1 MILSL
6 TECSKKG
13 VELAVVTMECV
24 EVAALLVL
32 TEDNGDIILFLY
44 GNDAD
49 LDRVLEE
56 ELAIVTMEG
65 VGVPALCCHHERC
78 RSTSST
84 LTEDIGD
91 IVLVLYDTEH

>member
-1 MILSL
+1 
-6 TECSKKG
+6 
-13 VELAVVTMECV
+13 MECV

-56 ELAIVTMEG
+56 ELAIVTMESAK
-65 VGVPALCCHHERC
+65 VPALLVLTEDNCCHHERC

-84 LTEDIGD
+84 DRGHWRYCTCT
-91 IVLVLYDTEH
+91 V